1 MRAFGT
7 VLKEE
12 RERHNLSL
20 NQLEKETKIK
30 KSYLLALENQTWDK
44 LPEYP
49 IVVGFVRLISSQL
62 GVKQNNLVAL
72 LRRDYPP
79 TNLVKKVSP
88 PREVFLKG
96 VTPKVWGVMVAVLF
110 LLIGAAYLVFQ
121 YVDYNRNPKLVL
133 TTPVEG
139 TTVKPGTKINIE
151 GQTDEDASVFF
162 NNQAMYLDRGGVFKT
177 EYIVVETIELSVTAV
192 SRAGKKTEIRRE
204 VKAVK

>member
-1 MRAFGT
+1 MRSFGA

-12 RERHNLSL
+12 RERHNFTI

-30 KSYLLALENQTWDK
+30 KAYLSALENHQWEQ

-79 TNLVKKVSP
+79 TNLTKKITP

-96 VTPKVWGVMVAVLF
+96 VTPKVWGIIVALMF
-110 LLIGAAYLVFQ
+110 LLMGIGYITYQ
-121 YVDYNRNPKLVL
+121 YIDYNRNPKLIL
-133 TTPVEG
+133 TAPLEDTS
-139 TTVKPGTKINIE
+139 VKINTKINIE
-151 GQTDEDASVFF
+151 GQTDADASVFF
-162 NNQAMYLDRGGVFKT
+162 NNQALYIDKEGIFKT
-177 EYIVVETIELSVTAV
+177 EYIIAETTTILVRAV
-192 SRAGKKTEIRRE
+192 SRAGKETEVKRE
-204 VKAVK
+204 VVVVK